1 LGQPASVVL
10 VIAGAVRSAW
20 MGESRFAPVPVAV
33 YGGVLL
39 FVAIAHFIL
48 SNFEKNL
55 DHRTELGS

>member
-1 LGQPASVVL
+1 
-10 VIAGAVRSAW
+10 